1 MDLNT
6 IEGALSFAQLL
17 TNFRSC
23 YKEIKR
29 NAIKVKRLSGGEK
42 VESLEQ
48 LCAYIRYAEAI
59 AKRLNALTIQ
69 ETLATAQNVNNQIKA
84 LKITDQKQINQIQAL
99 YSLFDRLLRML
110 EAVDRDNFIENRKSG
125 DLIRLDRGAIDQ
137 VKAIKYNALQTATR
151 MKAANDN
158 ISQQYRKAA

>member
-84 LKITDQKQINQIQAL
+84 LKITDQKQINQIRAL
-99 YSLFDRLLRML
+99 YDRLLRML
-110 EAVDRDNFIENRKSG
+110 DAVDRDNFIENRKSG

-137 VKAIKYNALQTATR
+137 VKALKYNALQTATR

-158 ISQQYRKAA
+158 TTQQYRKAA